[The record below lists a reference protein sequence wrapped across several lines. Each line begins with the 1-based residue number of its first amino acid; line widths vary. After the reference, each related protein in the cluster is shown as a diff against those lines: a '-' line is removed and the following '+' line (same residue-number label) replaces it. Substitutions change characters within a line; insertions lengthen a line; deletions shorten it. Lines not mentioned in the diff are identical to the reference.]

1 MLKVYEDSEVLLRIF
16 KLFNLFYEKFLAE
29 KEKIEAEGVEQIDT
43 STSQSKDALDF
54 VRQNYQT
61 NSMTDFVNSVSEV
74 LKIVFKTNLEMNE
87 GLSNLIFC
95 VFSSFYPEL
104 LDSIKL
110 EEKQNKEDLKL
121 SEASKDM
128 SKY

>member
-1 MLKVYEDSEVLLRIF
+1 M
-16 KLFNLFYEKFLAE
+16 
-29 KEKIEAEGVEQIDT
+29 
-43 STSQSKDALDF
+43 
-54 VRQNYQT
+54 T
-61 NSMTDFVNSVSEV
+61 NFVNSVSEV

-110 EEKQNKEDLKL
+110 EEKQIKED
-121 SEASKDM
+121 
-128 SKY
+128 